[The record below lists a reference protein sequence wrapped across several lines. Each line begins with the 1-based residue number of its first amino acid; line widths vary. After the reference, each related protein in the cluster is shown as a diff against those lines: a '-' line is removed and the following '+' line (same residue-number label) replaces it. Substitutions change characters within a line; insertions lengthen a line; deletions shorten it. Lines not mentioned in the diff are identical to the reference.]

1 MPNLIDELVALL
13 DLEPLDDNL
22 FRGDSRDIGGKS
34 VFGGQV
40 VAQALVA
47 AQRTVDPSRLCHS
60 LHAYFLRPGDMKLPI
75 IYEVDRQRDGGSFTM
90 RRVVA
95 IQRGQPIFN
104 LAASFQVHEPGTEHQ
119 SVTLPEVPAYD
130 TLLNETQLKQKAVA
144 MVPEKY
150 REIFLRPSP
159 IELRPVR
166 PINPFNPP
174 RIPPEK
180 NIWMKADGQ
189 LPDDLAL
196 HQALLAY
203 ASDFHLLGTCMLPH
217 AMSFLQPQVQSAS
230 LDHTIWFH
238 DSFRMDEW
246 LLYSMH
252 SPWAKN
258 ARGLNHGKI
267 FTADGKLIAST
278 VQEGLIRNRGASTS

>member
-13 DLEPLDDNL
+13 DLEALDDNL

-104 LAASFQVHEPGTEHQ
+104 LAASFQVHEPGAEHQ
-119 SVTLPEVPAYD
+119 SVTLPEVPAFD
-130 TLLNETQLKQKAVA
+130 TLVNETQLKQKAVA

-238 DSFRMDEW
+238 DNFRMDEW

-278 VQEGLIRNRGASTS
+278 VQEGLIRNRGASAS

>member
-1 MPNLIDELVALL
+1 MHNLIDELIALL
-13 DLEPLDDNL
+13 NLETLDDNL
-22 FRGDSRDIGGKS
+22 FRGDSRDVGGRS

-40 VAQALVA
+40 VAQALIA

-60 LHAYFLRPGDMKLPI
+60 LHAYFLRPGDMKTPI

-104 LAASFQVHEPGTEHQ
+104 LAASFQGHEAGAEHQ
-119 SVTLPEVPAYD
+119 SISMPDVPSYETLRS
-130 TLLNETQLKQKAVA
+130 ETELKQKSAQL
-144 MVPEKY
+144 VPERY

-174 RIPPEK
+174 RIDPEK
-180 NIWMKADGQ
+180 HIWMKAVGQ
-189 LPDDLAL
+189 IPDDQAL

-217 AMSFLQPQVQSAS
+217 AMSFLQPHVQSAS

-238 DSFRMDEW
+238 DTFRMDEW
-246 LLYSMH
+246 LLYTMH

-267 FTADGKLIAST
+267 FTADGKLVAST
-278 VQEGLIRNRGASTS
+278 VQEGLIRNKNG